1 MPAYRKPVGAFRGR
15 WVAAHRPAGQFIACA
30 TFHPDLRLSRQIAL
44 RNGNRDQIPALSI
57 H

>member
-1 MPAYRKPVGAFRGR
+1 MPAYRKPAGAFRGR